1 MVIQTPTRITIEVL
15 TPAGD
20 GIGDTMPT
28 VRVIPQ
34 APVSSFPAIVGSAR
48 EDVPVPVE
56 FDPGPCHCLDDE
68 DCNADH
74 ANE

>member
-15 TPAGD
+15 TPIGD
-20 GIGDTMPT
+20 GIGEGQPT
-28 VRVIPQ
+28 VRVIPEGPASSLSAVAG
-34 APVSSFPAIVGSAR
+34 APR
-48 EDVPVPVE
+48 EEVPGPVE